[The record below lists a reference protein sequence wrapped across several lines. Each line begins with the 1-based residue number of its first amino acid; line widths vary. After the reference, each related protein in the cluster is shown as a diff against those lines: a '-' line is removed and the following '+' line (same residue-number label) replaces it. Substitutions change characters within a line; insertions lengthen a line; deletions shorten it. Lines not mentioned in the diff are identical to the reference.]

1 MKNRAAAIGAVVAAG
16 AAIVWI
22 ANKGRATDKPA
33 APNAIERKEVVL
45 TVYKD
50 DFGMVRELRPVV
62 MVKGNNQLRVQD
74 VSKLL
79 DPQSVLLGWQDKNNA
94 AQITAHA
101 YDLGVA
107 NGDGLLK
114 RYLGKE
120 VEIVRYGMDGREAE
134 RTKGTLMVNSG
145 NQVVLES
152 DGKFIVNPQGTIV
165 AASTPDIIP
174 LPQLSVQADS
184 PAAANA
190 ALDVAYLTRGL
201 SWSAD
206 YVATLAPDADTL
218 NLECWAT
225 VTNRTGADYPN
236 AKVTL
241 VAGSPNRAAVP
252 GARRQEPMYYARA
265 SSDYKAKSLVRDG
278 EARKMVGDAQNMGEF
293 HEYPVKSATTVVQEQ
308 MNRLLMLSSTRVS
321 VVRDYNTRPAN
332 LSGYDEWD
340 GGWSNGGR
348 NPERGSVAVAL
359 TFHNREEDG
368 LGQPLPSGAIRLY
381 EPDTSGTLRYAGAA
395 NLMDTPRDQSVYLTL
410 ATAFDVFT
418 EGRIIKKQRVGKHT
432 LRKQIELALHNEK
445 QKDIDLRIV
454 QGFYGRWKIVS
465 ESGKHSNLDSDTAQW
480 KIHLAAHSTTPLRF
494 TVEFVI

>member
-1 MKNRAAAIGAVVAAG
+1 MNNKAVTAGAVVLAG
-16 AAIVWI
+16 AAIVWG
-22 ANKGRATDKPA
+22 ANRGRTADKPA

-50 DFGMVRELRPVV
+50 DFGMVRELRPVAL
-62 MVKGNNQLRVQD
+62 VKGNNPIRVQD
-74 VSKLL
+74 VSRLL
-79 DPQSVLLGWQDKNNA
+79 DPQSVLLGWQDKNTA

-174 LPQLSVQADS
+174 IPQLSVQADS
-184 PAAANA
+184 PDATNA

-218 NLECWAT
+218 NLGCWAT

-241 VAGSPNRAAVP
+241 VAGSPNRATVP
-252 GARRQEPMYYARA
+252 GEARKDPMYYAVARPE
-265 SSDYKAKSLVRDG
+265 YQAKSRDSVG
-278 EARKMVGDAQNMGEF
+278 HSKQMVGNAQNTGEF

-308 MNRLLMLSSTRVS
+308 MNRLLMLSSANVS

-340 GGWSNGGR
+340 GGWSSGSS

-359 TFHNREEDG
+359 TFHNREKDG

-381 EPDTSGTLRYAGAA
+381 EPDASGTLRYAGAA
-395 NLMDTPRDQSVYLTL
+395 NITDTPRDQSVYLTL

-418 EGRIIKKQRVGKHT
+418 EGRIVKKQRVGKHT
-432 LRKQIELALHNEK
+432 LRKQIELSLYNEK
-445 QKDIDLRIV
+445 QKDVDLRIV

-465 ESGKHSNLDSDTAQW
+465 ESGKHTNLDSDTAQW

-494 TVEFVI
+494 TVEFAI